1 MMNSV
6 GNPMLWGSFAVVV
19 VIMLAVDLLLQ
30 GRKGAQVMTMKSAAI
45 WSLVWISL
53 SLLFNAGFWWYLNG
67 EFGREV
73 ADTQAT
79 MFLTGYLLE
88 KALAVDNVFVWLI
101 LFSYFSVPAN
111 LQRRVLV
118 YGVLGAIVLR
128 TGMIFAGSWLV
139 GQFSWILYIFGA
151 FLLFT
156 GIKMALTKED
166 DGEMGEKPMIR
177 WLRSKLRMTDELQG
191 EKFFVR
197 RNGLLFATPLLLVL
211 IMVEL
216 SDVIFAVDSIP
227 AIFAVTTDPFIV
239 LTSNLFAILGL
250 RAMYFLLA
258 GVAERFSMLKYGL
271 AVILIFIGIKMLL
284 LDVFHIP
291 VGISLGVIATIL
303 MGTLLINTW
312 VNHRADRTKNV
323 K

>member
-166 DGEMGEKPMIR
+166 DGEIGEKPMIR

-303 MGTLLINTW
+303 VSTLLINTW